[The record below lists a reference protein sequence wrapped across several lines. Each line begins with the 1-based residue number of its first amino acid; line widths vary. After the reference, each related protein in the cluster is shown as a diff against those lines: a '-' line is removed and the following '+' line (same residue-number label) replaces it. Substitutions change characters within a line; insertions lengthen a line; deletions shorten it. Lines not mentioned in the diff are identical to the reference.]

1 MNTYDELQKEMTLT
15 FDAPI
20 SFEKKKAPEQ
30 VTELDD
36 SVLTSEERQAVD
48 NFTKQID
55 LHNTNGILQYGL
67 GSQKKMAA
75 FSEKALENV
84 STKDLGPVGEML
96 ENVVVEVNY
105 S

>member
-36 SVLTSEERQAVD
+36 SVLTSEERQAVHRSYSTAWAGV
-48 NFTKQID
+48 NAYLLKIF
-55 LHNTNGILQYGL
+55 
-67 GSQKKMAA
+67 SQ
-75 FSEKALENV
+75 
-84 STKDLGPVGEML
+84 
-96 ENVVVEVNY
+96 
-105 S
+105 